1 MNKNKKTNKALQMR
15 KPKPEIRSG
24 TLKRILGYI
33 FKNKFLMAVVIL
45 CIILSSVSGVL
56 ASYVIQFIVNEC
68 ENLIKIGS
76 TAFDT
81 FWKFLAI
88 MAGSYLIGVLANF
101 GFNYIMR
108 QVAQKVMDNI
118 RRDMFAK
125 MQRLPIKYFDTHNK
139 GELMS
144 RYTNDT
150 ETLRELVSDSLPS
163 ILATSFTAIASFVAM
178 LLTSIYLT
186 LIVLGVLAF
195 MMIVVKVVGGRTG
208 RFYIEQQ
215 KAVGTLNGFVEE
227 MINGQ
232 KVIKVFNHEPQTK
245 ADFDEVNGRYR
256 HASTQANIYANIFMP
271 IMGNMGHLQYV
282 LIAVFGGLFAIKGI
296 NTPTLTGMLPLTLGS
311 IVSFLNLSKSFS
323 NPISQMSQQV
333 NHVLMGLAGAD
344 RVFRMMDEQ
353 PEVDEGYVYLV
364 SAEYDE
370 NGNLVEADHRTGTWA
385 WKHFHKSL
393 GTTDLKLLEGDI
405 VLDQV
410 DFAYDPEKPIL
421 HDITLYAKPGQRVA
435 FVGATGAG
443 KTTITNLLNR
453 FYDIADGKIRYDG
466 ININKIRKDDLRRS
480 LGIVLQDTNLFTGTI
495 MENIRYGRLDA
506 TDEEVIAAA
515 KMSHAHDFITRLPD
529 GYNTMLSSNGANLSQ
544 GQRQLLSI
552 ARAAVADAP
561 VMILD
566 EATSSIDTRSELLV
580 QRGMDNL
587 MKGRTVFVI
596 AHRLSTIMGSDV
608 IMVLDHGRI
617 IERGTHEQLIAEKG
631 VYYRLYTGAFEL
643 E

>member
-1 MNKNKKTNKALQMR
+1 MSKNSNPAMKKGKS
-15 KPKPEIRSG
+15 EIQAG
-24 TLKRILGYI
+24 TLKRILSYI
-33 FKNKFLMAVVIL
+33 FEDKAKIALVFF
-45 CIILSSVSGVL
+45 CIVFASISGVV
-56 ASYVIQFIVNEC
+56 ASYFIQFIVNEC
-68 ENLIKIGS
+68 ETLIAEGI
-76 TAFDT
+76 TAFDS
-81 FWKFLAI
+81 FWKYLII
-88 MAGSYLIGVLANF
+88 MALCYLFGVVCNF
-101 GFNYIMR
+101 IFNLIMR
-108 QVAQKVMDNI
+108 QLSQKVMASI
-118 RRDMFAK
+118 REDMFAK
-125 MQRLPIKYFDTHNK
+125 MQKLPIKFFDTHNK
-139 GELMS
+139 GDLMS
-144 RYTNDT
+144 RFTNDT
-150 ETLRELVSDSLPS
+150 ETLRELVSDSLPT
-163 ILATSFTAIASFVAM
+163 ILTTSLTVIASFVAM

-186 LIVLGVLAF
+186 LIVLCVLAV
-195 MMIVVKVVGGRTG
+195 MLVVIKVVGGKTG
-208 RFYIEQQ
+208 KYYVEQQ
-215 KAVGTLNGFVEE
+215 KAVGQVNGFIEE

-232 KVIKVFNHEPQTK
+232 KVIKVFNHEENAKSDFDKVNEVYRQSSTK
-245 ADFDEVNGRYR
+245 A
-256 HASTQANIYANIFMP
+256 NIFANIFMP

-282 LIAVFGGLFAIKGI
+282 LIAVFGGLMAINSVQTPSLKGMI
-296 NTPTLTGMLPLTLGS
+296 PLTLGS
-311 IVSFLNLSKSFS
+311 IIAFLNLSKSFT
-323 NPISQMSQQV
+323 NPLSQMSQQINQV
-333 NHVLMGLAGAD
+333 MMGLAGAD
-344 RVFRMMDEQ
+344 RVFRMMDEL
-353 PEVDEGYVYLV
+353 PEVNEGYVYLV
-364 SAEYDE
+364 SAEYNE
-370 NGNLVEADHRTGTWA
+370 NGELVEANHRTGTWA
-385 WKHFHKSL
+385 WKHYHKDD
-393 GTTDLKLLEGDI
+393 GTTTLKLLEGDI
-405 VLDQV
+405 TLNEV
-410 DFAYDPEKPIL
+410 DFAYDPEKPLL
-421 HDITLYAKPGQRVA
+421 HDITLYAKPGQRIA

-466 ININKIRKDDLRRS
+466 ININKIRKEDLRRS

-515 KMSHAHDFITRLPD
+515 KMSHADDFIKRLPE
-529 GYNTMLSSNGANLSQ
+529 GYNTMLTSNGANLSQ

-596 AHRLSTIMGSDV
+596 AHRLSTVKGSDV

>member
-1 MNKNKKTNKALQMR
+1 MSKNAAASNKMKKR
-15 KPKPEIRSG
+15 PEIPAG
-24 TLKRILGYI
+24 TLKRILSYI
-33 FKNKFLMAVVIL
+33 FEDKKRMALVIF
-45 CIILSSVSGVL
+45 CIMFSAISGVI
-56 ASYVIQFIVNEC
+56 ASYFIQYIIDEC
-68 ENLIKIGS
+68 ENLISVGS
-76 TAFDT
+76 TSFNS
-81 FWKFLAI
+81 FWKYLII
-88 MAGSYLIGVLANF
+88 MGSCYLIGVLCNF
-101 GFNYIMR
+101 AFNYIMR
-108 QVAQKVMDNI
+108 QVSQKVMANI
-118 RRDMFAK
+118 REEMFAK
-125 MQRLPIKYFDTHNK
+125 MQKLPIKYFDTHNK

-150 ETLRELVSDSLPS
+150 DTLRELVSDSLPQ
-163 ILATSFTAIASFVAM
+163 ILSSSFTIIASFVAM
-178 LLTSIYLT
+178 LMTSIYLT
-186 LIVLGVLAF
+186 LIVLGLLGIMLV
-195 MMIVVKVVGGRTG
+195 IIKTISGKTSKY
-208 RFYIEQQ
+208 YIEQQ
-215 KAVGTLNGFVEE
+215 KAVGQVNGFVEE
-227 MINGQ
+227 MVNGQ
-232 KVIKVFNHEPQTK
+232 KVIKVFNHEENSK
-245 ADFDEVNGRYR
+245 KDFDKVNEVYR
-256 HASTQANIYANIFMP
+256 KNSTSANVFANIFMP

-282 LIAVFGGLFAIKGI
+282 LLAVFGGLMAINDVISPSLKGMSYI
-296 NTPTLTGMLPLTLGS
+296 TLGS
-311 IVSFLNLSKSFS
+311 IVAFLNLSKSFS
-323 NPISQMSQQV
+323 NPLSQISQQV
-333 NHVLMGLAGAD
+333 NYVMMGLAGAD
-344 RVFRMMDEQ
+344 RVFKMMDET
-353 PEVDEGYVYLV
+353 PEVNEGYVYLV
-364 SAEYDE
+364 PAQFNNEGE
-370 NGNLVEADHRTGTWA
+370 LVEADRRTGTWA
-385 WKHFHKSL
+385 WKHYHREE
-393 GTTDLKLLEGDI
+393 GTTTLKLLEGDI
-405 VLDQV
+405 TLNEV
-410 DFAYDPEKPIL
+410 DFAYEPEKPVL

-466 ININKIRKDDLRRS
+466 ININKIRKEDLRRS

-515 KMSHAHDFITRLPD
+515 KMSHADDFIRRLPD
-529 GYNTMLSSNGANLSQ
+529 GYDTMLDSNGSNLSQ

-596 AHRLSTIMGSDV
+596 AHRLSTVKGSDV